1 MQSAPKG
8 QRRTF
13 FGFSLLKAQNKI
25 LSPFEQVQS
34 NILHRKRV
42 MEMPKFAE
50 RNIQFAVWFLCLFG
64 VFFWLTWKNTL
75 IHKLGDENTF
85 DEHVVT

>member
-13 FGFSLLKAQNKI
+13 FGCSLLKAQNKI

-34 NILHRKRV
+34 NILHWKRV
-42 MEMPKFAE
+42 MEMPTFGE
-50 RNIQFAVWFLCLFG
+50 RNIQFAAWFLYACLRCFLAY
-64 VFFWLTWKNTL
+64 VEKYVNTQT
-75 IHKLGDENTF
+75 GR
-85 DEHVVT
+85 